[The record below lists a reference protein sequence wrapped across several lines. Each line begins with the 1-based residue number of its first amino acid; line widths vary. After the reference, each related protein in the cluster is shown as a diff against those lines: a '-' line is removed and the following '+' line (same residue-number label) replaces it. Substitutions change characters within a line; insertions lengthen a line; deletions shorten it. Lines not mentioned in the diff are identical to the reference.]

1 MRAILLSALA
11 LGFGV
16 LATPTRAQADI
27 NNGQGYIYCEL
38 LDSGDAKSAYYTG
51 IFPGDISNSTRI
63 SLDFTRYV
71 EAHYPNPI
79 GVADCTWE
87 EERSSAQDRK
97 QSDVSGS
104 TGIYRIVE
112 TGWSE

>member
-1 MRAILLSALA
+1 MRAILLGVLA
-11 LGFGV
+11 LGAAIW
-16 LATPTRAQADI
+16 ATPTRALADI
-27 NNGQGYIYCEL
+27 NNGQGYMYCEL
-38 LDSGDAKSAYYTG
+38 LDSGDAKGAYYTAV
-51 IFPGDISNSTRI
+51 FPASISNSTQF
-63 SLDFTRYV
+63 SLDFTHYV

-97 QSDVSGS
+97 QSDISGS